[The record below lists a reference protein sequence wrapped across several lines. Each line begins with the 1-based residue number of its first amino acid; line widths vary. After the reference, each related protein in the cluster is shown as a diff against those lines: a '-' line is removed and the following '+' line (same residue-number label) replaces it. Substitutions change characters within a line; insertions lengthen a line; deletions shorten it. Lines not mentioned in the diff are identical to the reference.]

1 MPAENSLRLSAARR
15 LSPEFNSIVISI
27 VSSWLLFAA
36 FFTALEPAST
46 RAQGQ
51 SGMSSQSQSSQSQS
65 SQAQALVRQTLAAE
79 FNAAQDS
86 SHPMRYLLRK
96 SSPRLITTKE
106 IVETRDGDV
115 ARLLSVN
122 DKPLSPEAEQQ
133 EQARLDQLLSDPG
146 RQHQRKQSEDDDRAR
161 ALKILR
167 ALPTAFLY
175 EDAGPAEGA
184 SGGVSG
190 GASGI
195 LEKFTFRPNP
205 SFSPPD
211 LESQVLTQMTGT
223 ILIDRT
229 AKRVV
234 RLEGHLQRDIDF
246 AWGILGRLDKGGWI
260 ALDEAEVGGSQWRTV
275 RFQMVMSG
283 RVLFKSR
290 SFDTTEEQ
298 SRFVPLTANLSY
310 RDAIQLLRSGT
321 DTASTK

>member
-1 MPAENSLRLSAARR
+1 MPAENSPRHLLTRR
-15 LSPEFNSIVISI
+15 ASPEFNSVFSSI
-27 VSSWLLFAA
+27 VTSTILFAS
-36 FFTALEPAST
+36 FFAAPALAS
-46 RAQGQ
+46 ALPLAQ
-51 SGMSSQSQSSQSQS
+51 SGALSQSQELVQQS
-65 SQAQALVRQTLAAE
+65 LTAE
-79 FNAAQDS
+79 LHAAQDTN
-86 SHPMRYLLRK
+86 HPMRYLLRK
-96 SSPRLITTKE
+96 SSPRLTTTKE

-115 ARLLSVN
+115 ARLISIN
-122 DKPLSPEAEQQ
+122 DKPLTPEAEQQ
-133 EQARLDQLLSDPG
+133 EQARLDQLLADPT

-175 EDAGPAEGA
+175 EDAGPVEGA

-205 SFSPPD
+205 NFSPPD